1 MPLETERKFLVKG
14 AFKHLAS
21 EATRITQGYLCS
33 VPERTVRVRVHGQW
47 GYLTVKGSSSPS
59 GTTRYEWE
67 KEISLDEAL
76 DLLKICEPGQ
86 IDKIRYR
93 VEAGNHVFEI
103 DEFLGENQG
112 LIIAEIELRD
122 ENEHFERPVWLGEEV
137 TGIPKYYNA
146 MLVKNPYC
154 RWS

>member
-1 MPLETERKFLVKG
+1 MPLETERKFLVNG

-21 EATRITQGYLCS
+21 EAIRVTQGYLCS
-33 VPERTVRVRVHGQW
+33 VPERTVRVRVQGEW
-47 GYLTVKGSSSPS
+47 GYLTVKGSSNPS
-59 GTTRYEWE
+59 GATRYEWE
-67 KEISLDEAL
+67 QEISLDEAL
-76 DLLKICEPGQ
+76 ELLKICEPGQ
-86 IDKIRYR
+86 IDKIRYL

-103 DEFLGENQG
+103 DEFLGDNQG
-112 LIIAEIELRD
+112 LVIAEIELGD

-146 MLVKNPYC
+146 MLVKNPYS